1 MFTQKFKKL
10 SIVVPI
16 YNEKETIPIL
26 LAAIKRAEVPYEK
39 EIILVDDGSTDGS
52 KEVLKALGIEYKVI
66 LSERNVGKGSA
77 VRKGLQAATGDMV
90 IIQDADLEYPPS
102 DYPLMLQPIADG
114 YADVVYGSRFV
125 TTHPRRVLYF
135 PHYLANQLVT
145 FWSNVWTG
153 LNLSDMETGFKAF
166 SREALEQIQPYLS
179 ADRFGI
185 EPDITAQVARR
196 KLRIYEVGITYRGRT
211 YAEGK
216 KIGWKDGVAA
226 LWHIVKFNLFK

>member
-1 MFTQKFKKL
+1 MKEFKKL
-10 SIVVPI
+10 SIIVPV
-16 YNEKETIPIL
+16 YNERKLIPEL
-26 LAAIKRAEVPYEK
+26 LAAIRKVQLPYEK

-52 KEVLKALGIEYKVI
+52 KEILSALGEGYKVI
-66 LSERNVGKGSA
+66 FLEKNRGKSAA
-77 VRKGLQAATGDMV
+77 VRRGFKAATGDMV
-90 IIQDADLEYPPS
+90 IIQDADLEYSPS
-102 DYPLMLQPIADG
+102 DYPLMLQPIAEG

-145 FWSNVWTG
+145 FWSNIWTG

-166 SREALEQIQPYLS
+166 TREALEKIQPHLT
-179 ADRFGI
+179 AERFGI
-185 EPDITAQVARR
+185 EPDITAQIARH
-196 KLRIYEVGITYRGRT
+196 KFRIYEVGITYRGRT

-226 LWHIVKFNLFK
+226 LWHIIRFNIFTRK

>member
-1 MFTQKFKKL
+1 MKEFKKL
-10 SIVVPI
+10 SIIVPV
-16 YNEKETIPIL
+16 YNERKLIPEL
-26 LAAIKRAEVPYEK
+26 LAAIRKVQLPYEK

-52 KEVLKALGIEYKVI
+52 KEILSALGEGYKVI
-66 LSERNVGKGSA
+66 FLEKNRGKGAA
-77 VRKGLQAATGDMV
+77 VRRGFKAATGDMV
-90 IIQDADLEYPPS
+90 IIQDADLEYAPS

-145 FWSNVWTG
+145 FWSNIWTG

-166 SREALEQIQPYLS
+166 THEALEKIQPHLT
-179 ADRFGI
+179 AERFGI
-185 EPDITAQVARR
+185 EPDITAQIARR

-226 LWHIVKFNLFK
+226 LWHIVKLNLFK

>member
-1 MFTQKFKKL
+1 MKEFKKL
-10 SIVVPI
+10 SIVVPV
-16 YNEKETIPIL
+16 YNERKLIPEL
-26 LAAIKRAEVPYEK
+26 LAAIRKVQLPYEK

-52 KEVLKALGIEYKVI
+52 KEVLSALGEGYKVI
-66 LSERNVGKGSA
+66 FLEKNMGKGAA
-77 VRKGLQAATGDMV
+77 VRKGFKAVTGDMA
-90 IIQDADLEYPPS
+90 IIQDADLEYSPS
-102 DYPLMLQPIADG
+102 DYPLMVQPIADG
-114 YADVVYGSRFV
+114 YADVVYGSRFI

-135 PHYLANQLVT
+135 RHYLANKLVT

-166 SREALEQIQPYLS
+166 SREALEKIEPRLS

-185 EPDITAQVARR
+185 EPDITAQIARR

-226 LWHIVKFNLFK
+226 LWHIVKLNLFK

>member
-1 MFTQKFKKL
+1 MEFKKL
-10 SIVVPI
+10 SIIVPV
-16 YNEKETIPIL
+16 YNERKLIPEL
-26 LAAIKRAEVPYEK
+26 LAAIRKVQLPYEK

-52 KEVLKALGIEYKVI
+52 KEILSALGEGYKVI
-66 LSERNVGKGSA
+66 FLEKNQGKGAA
-77 VRKGLQAATGDMV
+77 VRRGFKAATGDMV
-90 IIQDADLEYPPS
+90 IIQDADLEYSPS
-102 DYPLMLQPIADG
+102 DYPLMLQPIAEG

-145 FWSNVWTG
+145 FWSNIWTG

-166 SREALEQIQPYLS
+166 TREALEKIQPHLT
-179 ADRFGI
+179 AERFGI
-185 EPDITAQVARR
+185 EPDITAQIARH
-196 KLRIYEVGITYRGRT
+196 KFRIYEVGITYRGRT

-226 LWHIVKFNLFK
+226 IWHIIRFNLFVRK

>member
-1 MFTQKFKKL
+1 MKEFKKL
-10 SIVVPI
+10 SIIVPV
-16 YNEKETIPIL
+16 YNERKLIPEL
-26 LAAIKRAEVPYEK
+26 LAAIRKVQLPYEK

-52 KEVLKALGIEYKVI
+52 KEVLSALGEGFKVI
-66 LSERNVGKGSA
+66 FFEKNQGKGAA
-77 VRKGLQAATGDMV
+77 VRRGFKAATGDIN
-90 IIQDADLEYPPS
+90 IIQDADLEYLPS
-102 DYPLMLQPIADG
+102 DYPLMIQPIADG

-145 FWSNVWTG
+145 FWSNIWTG

-166 SREALEQIQPYLS
+166 SRDALEKIQPHLN

-185 EPDITAQVARR
+185 EPDITAQVARC
-196 KLRIYEVGITYRGRT
+196 KLKVYEVGITYRGRT

-216 KIGWKDGVAA
+216 KIDWKDGIAA
-226 LWHIVKFNLFK
+226 LWHIVKFNFFK

>member
-1 MFTQKFKKL
+1 MEFKKL
-10 SIVVPI
+10 SIIVPV
-16 YNEKETIPIL
+16 YNERKLIPEL
-26 LAAIKRAEVPYEK
+26 LAAIRKVQLPYEK

-52 KEVLKALGIEYKVI
+52 KEILSALGEGYKVI
-66 LSERNVGKGSA
+66 FLEKNRGKGAA
-77 VRKGLQAATGDMV
+77 VRKGFKAATGDMV
-90 IIQDADLEYPPS
+90 IIQDADLEYSPS
-102 DYPLMLQPIADG
+102 DYPLMLQPIAEG

-135 PHYLANQLVT
+135 PNYLANQLVT
-145 FWSNVWTG
+145 FWSNIWTG

-166 SREALEQIQPYLS
+166 TREALEKIQPHLT
-179 ADRFGI
+179 AERFGI
-185 EPDITAQVARR
+185 EPDITAQIARH
-196 KLRIYEVGITYRGRT
+196 KFRIYEVGITYRGRT

>member
-1 MFTQKFKKL
+1 MKEFKKL
-10 SIVVPI
+10 SIIVPV
-16 YNEKETIPIL
+16 YNERKLIPEL
-26 LAAIKRAEVPYEK
+26 LAAIRKVQLPYEK

-52 KEVLKALGIEYKVI
+52 KEILSALGEGYKI
-66 LSERNVGKGSA
+66 IFLEKNRGKGAA
-77 VRKGLQAATGDMV
+77 VRKGFKAATGDMA
-90 IIQDADLEYPPS
+90 IIQDADLEYSPS

-145 FWSNVWTG
+145 FWSNIWTG

-166 SREALEQIQPYLS
+166 TREALEKIQPHLT
-179 ADRFGI
+179 AERFGI
-185 EPDITAQVARR
+185 EPDITAQIARH
-196 KLRIYEVGITYRGRT
+196 KFRIYEVGITYRGRT

-226 LWHIVKFNLFK
+226 LWHIIRFNIFTRK